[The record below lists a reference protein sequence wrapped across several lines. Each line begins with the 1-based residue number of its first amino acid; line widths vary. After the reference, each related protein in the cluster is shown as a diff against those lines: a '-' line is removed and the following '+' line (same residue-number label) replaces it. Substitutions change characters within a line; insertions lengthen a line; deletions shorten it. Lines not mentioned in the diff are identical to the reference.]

1 MNDIS
6 GSGAAAEYFVIVT
19 FHERLRF
26 WAIQSTDRLSLG
38 GDGLERRGHYYF
50 HRAAVAKQKKVAK
63 FAMIDS
69 PDEISKK

>member
-1 MNDIS
+1 MTFRVRAR
-6 GSGAAAEYFVIVT
+6 AAAEYFVIVT

-50 HRAAVAKQKKVAK
+50 HGAAVAKQKKVAK